1 MKNLAIARAGEN
13 SKHETWL
20 SNPSKKNFDM
30 LVAYY
35 GDEPGKWRARADF
48 YDRAKG
54 LKYPWFSEYMELFPM
69 MADYD
74 AVWLCDD
81 DLEADTETIA
91 DMFDIFHESGLWLA
105 QGAQSVSSVVSFE
118 HLRCRPGL
126 LLRHVGFV
134 EEQMPIFSK
143 ECLRRLKHTMRL
155 TKSGW
160 GLGIAWTSTLG
171 HPEDK
176 MGVIDAAP
184 IGHHRP
190 LKAGEMYTQVLPA
203 MGLTARQ
210 ELDAMRS
217 RYQEDMRLV
226 EFDEV
231 PLDPRHPLTPERL
244 ARQRR

>member
-1 MKNLAIARAGEN
+1 MEAPEQAQAPEVERERCDFIYRRIVPGVAA
-13 SKHETWL
+13 TAAL
-20 SNPSKKNFDM
+20 SLLLS
-30 LVAYY
+30 
-35 GDEPGKWRARADF
+35 
-48 YDRAKG
+48 
-54 LKYPWFSEYMELFPM
+54 
-69 MADYD
+69 
-74 AVWLCDD
+74 VWLFALNVQRGGAE
-81 DLEADTETIA
+81 DLGQLAVHQPAVELQLPGALLRMHVA
-91 DMFDIFHESGLWLA
+91 HGKPRVPGGLRLD
-105 QGAQSVSSVVSFE
+105 V
-118 HLRCRPGL
+118 
-126 LLRHVGFV
+126 RHVGFV